1 MTALSL
7 ERDGKINSFE
17 IKSVMLLLLLLLRN
31 GIEKWFYDSQVYI

>member
-7 ERDGKINSFE
+7 ERDEKINSFE
-17 IKSVMLLLLLLLRN
+17 IKSVMLLLLLLRN